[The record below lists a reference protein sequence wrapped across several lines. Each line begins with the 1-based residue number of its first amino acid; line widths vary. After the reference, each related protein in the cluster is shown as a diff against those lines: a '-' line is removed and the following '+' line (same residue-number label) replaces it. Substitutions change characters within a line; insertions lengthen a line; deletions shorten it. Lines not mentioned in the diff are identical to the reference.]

1 MPAPNRPD
9 SDLYVG
15 LMSGTSMD
23 AVDAV
28 LVRITDNTVDLLA
41 THSHA
46 MPAALRG
53 QCLDLCHS
61 GAGEIDRAGPVHR
74 ALGELFAEATRTL
87 LEASGHR
94 PCEIAAIGSHGQT
107 IRHRPDPPGFSVQLG
122 CPDSIA
128 SLTGI
133 PVVSDF
139 RNRDMVL
146 GGQGAPLVPRFHQ
159 QLFAR
164 SGKRVAVVNI
174 GGMAN
179 VTLLDGERIAA
190 GFDTGPG
197 NALLNHWAE
206 HHTGEPLDRNGAWAR
221 EGEVD
226 RALLCWMLEDPYF
239 RTAPPKSTGRE
250 YFHADWLARGLEGNA
265 PAPRH
270 VQATLT
276 ELTARTIADAL
287 SEFAPDQLLVCGG
300 GAHNG
305 FLMQRLAELMAPVPV
320 ADTASAGMHPD
331 WIEGAAFAWLA
342 HARLHGIPG
351 NAPAVTGA
359 EREAILGALYSA

>member
-1 MPAPNRPD
+1 MPVPNRPD

-28 LVRITDNTVDLLA
+28 LVRIANDHTRLLE
-41 THSHA
+41 THSHEL
-46 MPAALRG
+46 PASLR
-53 QCLDLCHS
+53 QRCLALCHS
-61 GAGEIDRAGPVHR
+61 GADEIDRAGPLHR
-74 ALGELFAEATRTL
+74 ELGQLFARATLSL
-87 LEASGHR
+87 LEKTGHAAGD
-94 PCEIAAIGSHGQT
+94 IAAIGSHGQT
-107 IRHRPDPPGFSVQLG
+107 IRHRPAPPGFSVQLG
-122 CPDSIA
+122 CPDTLA
-128 SLTGI
+128 TLTGI
-133 PVVSDF
+133 PVVCDF

-164 SGKRVAVVNI
+164 SGERVALVNI

-179 VTLLDGERIAA
+179 VTLLDGERITA

-197 NALLNHWAE
+197 NALLNHWSE
-206 HHTGEPLDRNGAWAR
+206 RHTGEPLDRDGRWAR

-226 RALLCWMLEDPYF
+226 TALLEWMLEDPYF
-239 RTAPPKSTGRE
+239 QAAPPKSTGRE
-250 YFHADWLARGLEGNA
+250 HFHPDWLERGLRHREPSPG
-265 PAPRH
+265 H
-270 VQATLT
+270 VQTTLT

-287 SEFAPDQLLVCGG
+287 SEFAPARVLVCGG

-305 FLMQRLAELMAPVPV
+305 FLMQRLTALMAPVPV
-320 ADTASAGMHPD
+320 ADTGSAGMHPD
-331 WIEGAAFAWLA
+331 WIEAAAFAWLA
-342 HARLHGIPG
+342 HARLHGITG

-359 EREAILGALYSA
+359 TREAVLGALYSS